1 MPTFGVMDGE
11 VVDVP
16 SLQAP
21 GFIKA
26 AADGAFPDAASASAG
41 ALELEVRST
50 TPQYAGFRVSLAAGA
65 VAPPYS
71 CAGGGSIPLSRGC
84 YKAKFS
90 VPAGDGWHTVSVPFA
105 SFSDLW
111 SPATGEHTKE
121 CSEDAS
127 ACLTAKKLALPRCGQ
142 DAGHRSRHSKHSS
155 ERHGAGCMRLS
166 VQPLSTV
173 FVALAHTAR
182 PRALH
187 DPSWHT
193 A

>member
-1 MPTFGVMDGE
+1 MGGQSTGTWKVENEIGVMNG
-11 VVDVP
+11 VVADVP
-16 SLQAP
+16 SLKAP

-26 AADGAFPDAASASAG
+26 AADGSFPNASAAAGGSLELLVRSKTPEYKGFRVTVAAG
-41 ALELEVRST
+41 ALS
-50 TPQYAGFRVSLAAGA
+50 PAFA
-65 VAPPYS
+65 
-71 CAGGGSIPLSRGC
+71 CGGGGNLPLSRGC

-90 VPAGDGWHTVSVPFA
+90 VPGGDGWQRVVLPLS

-111 SPATGEHTKE
+111 SSATGEHTKE

-142 DAGHRSRHSKHSS
+142 DAGVVHSI
-155 ERHGAGCMRLS
+155 RGPRTRG
-166 VQPLSTV
+166 
-173 FVALAHTAR
+173 AHTAR